1 MPEKG
6 EKQRISRA
14 LDSASLHAK
23 ILRSRPPLPC
33 PSPAAS
39 RDGLRLDFNSEP
51 YHVQSGDI
59 SSIAIVGSS
68 GSATHLFYLL
78 CGCPYGGDVGRGYG
92 QGSAAVAF
100 SFRAGTELPRGD
112 ADGHEAVAGSKR
124 SQINLFGNMQADTGH
139 RQYSVGRLR
148 CWLSRSGHIASNGS
162 TRRVK
167 SLTCYHQLLNLYSF
181 ITS

>member
-14 LDSASLHAK
+14 LDSASMHAK

-68 GSATHLFYLL
+68 GVWICDAFVEML
-78 CGCPYGGDVGRGYG
+78 GVDMGR
-92 QGSAAVAF
+92 V
-100 SFRAGTELPRGD
+100 
-112 ADGHEAVAGSKR
+112 
-124 SQINLFGNMQADTGH
+124 
-139 RQYSVGRLR
+139 
-148 CWLSRSGHIASNGS
+148 
-162 TRRVK
+162 
-167 SLTCYHQLLNLYSF
+167 QLLLLSVSELVPRYHGEMLMV
-181 ITS
+181 TRP

>member
-14 LDSASLHAK
+14 LDSASMHAK

-68 GSATHLFYLL
+68 GVWICDAFVEML
-78 CGCPYGGDVGRGYG
+78 GVDMGR
-92 QGSAAVAF
+92 V
-100 SFRAGTELPRGD
+100 
-112 ADGHEAVAGSKR
+112 
-124 SQINLFGNMQADTGH
+124 
-139 RQYSVGRLR
+139 
-148 CWLSRSGHIASNGS
+148 
-162 TRRVK
+162 
-167 SLTCYHQLLNLYSF
+167 QLLLLSVSELVPSYHGEMLMV
-181 ITS
+181 TRP